1 MYPKNSIVIGLNE
14 AGDAEGAENFYNS
27 VNGQAD
33 IAEATLVNAKED
45 PAKALEQRLEGM
57 YFPDEAGVTL
67 VIINGVKNKIDIA
80 YLQGLIGSKID
91 KQAEIIFA

>member
-14 AGDAEGAENFYNS
+14 AGDAEGAENFYKS
-27 VNGQAD
+27 VNGQDD
-33 IAEATLVNAKED
+33 IAEATLVNAQND

-67 VIINGVKNKIDIA
+67 VIINGIKSRIDITN
-80 YLQGLIGSKID
+80 LQGIIGAKID